1 MTPMS
6 SQTSISPQQV
16 AHLAHLA
23 RMNLTDDELIRY
35 AGQLDHIMH
44 AVARVGEVAADDVP
58 AMSHPQPM
66 VNVWRADVVTPGLSA
81 EDVLAGAPAAEDE
94 RFRVPRILDGE

>member
-1 MTPMS
+1 MS
-6 SQTSISPQQV
+6 SQPSISPDEV

-23 RMNLTDDELIRY
+23 RMTLTDDELTRY
-35 AGQLDHIMH
+35 AGQLDHILH
-44 AVARVGEVAADDVP
+44 AVERVSEVAADDVV

-66 VNVWRADVVTPGLSA
+66 VNVWREDVVTPGLIA
-81 EDVLAGAPAAEDE
+81 EEVLAQAPASQDD

>member
-1 MTPMS
+1 MS
-6 SQTSISPQQV
+6 SQPSISPDEV

-23 RMNLTDDELIRY
+23 RMTLTDDELTRY
-35 AGQLDHIMH
+35 AGQLDHILH
-44 AVARVGEVAADDVP
+44 AVERVSEVAADDVV

-66 VNVWRADVVTPGLSA
+66 VNVWREDVVTPGLIA
-81 EDVLAGAPAAEDE
+81 EEVLAQAPAAQDD